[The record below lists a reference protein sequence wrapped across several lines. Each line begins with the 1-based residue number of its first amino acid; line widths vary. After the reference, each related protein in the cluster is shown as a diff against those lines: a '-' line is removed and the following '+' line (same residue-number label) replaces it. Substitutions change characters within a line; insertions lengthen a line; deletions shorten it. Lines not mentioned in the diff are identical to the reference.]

1 MIYAFPKSIFY
12 QSVPLELGKTV
23 LKCFQFVSF
32 ISSMETLFKEK
43 SHDMNYTP
51 ARDHY
56 KTPGIPLNRYKQN
69 RSIACDLPES

>member
-12 QSVPLELGKTV
+12 QLVPLELGKTM

-43 SHDMNYTP
+43 SHDMNYSSK
-51 ARDHY
+51 R
-56 KTPGIPLNRYKQN
+56 PL
-69 RSIACDLPES
+69 